1 MTSDPRLQQ
10 AFDSFDAYNSRD
22 PHEEEFDG
30 KKYPKELLYAMRMS
44 ERLQAYAPDAPQAVK
59 LAARCQHIGRWEI
72 PRNSYPMD
80 RKGYLQWR
88 SKLALYHSELASAI
102 LKTCGYSN
110 EEIERVTF
118 LLQKKQ
124 LLHHHPDTQLVE
136 DVICLVFI
144 EHYLEDFAM
153 RHDDDKVVDILRKT
167 IKKMSPR
174 ALEESAVITV
184 SARMKSLIGLAVN
197 G

>member
-1 MTSDPRLQQ
+1 MSSDTRLQQ
-10 AFDSFDAYNSRD
+10 ALTSFDAYNSRD

-44 ERLQAYAPDAPQAVK
+44 ERLQTYRPDAPEAVK

-88 SKLALYHSELASAI
+88 SKLAMYHAGIASDI
-102 LKTCGYSN
+102 LRKCGYG
-110 EEIERVTF
+110 EENIEHVKF

-124 LLHHHPDTQLVE
+124 LLQHHPDTQLLE

-144 EHYLEDFAM
+144 EHYLEDFAL

-167 IKKMSPR
+167 IKKMSAR
-174 ALEESAVITV
+174 ALEEAANIPLRD
-184 SARMKSLIGLAVN
+184 RMKSLISQAVA
-197 G
+197 